1 MMKATNMLTVLFL
14 LAGCSANTESVGGA
28 TSALELEGLPQVDAA
43 TITGASDGCEGAI
56 TGDESFVVEAN
67 MLVVAVRDERPVCI
81 DTLEAIAEELRS
93 LALADRAEIIADA
106 YARTTSVEEQLQA
119 EQTHLTGFSTPY
131 QGDPNPEPSKPNEGD
146 PNPEP
151 SRPRGSEPPPR
162 MTGSNGNTAGAGDP
176 NPEPSSPP
184 ISPVSPVTLEQF
196 VDNI

>member
-1 MMKATNMLTVLFL
+1 MKTPNMLTVLFL
-14 LAGCSANTESVGGA
+14 LAGCSANTESIGGA

-43 TITGASDGCEGAI
+43 TISGASDGCEGAI

-67 MLVVAVRDERPVCI
+67 MLVVAVRDDRPVCI

-93 LALADRAEIIADA
+93 LALADRAELIADA
-106 YARTTSVEEQLQA
+106 YARTANAEQQLEV
-119 EQTHLTGFSTPY
+119 EQTHLTGFSTPL

-151 SRPRGSEPPPR
+151 SRPRGSEPR
-162 MTGSNGNTAGAGDP
+162 MTGSNGNGTGAGDP

-184 ISPVSPVTLEQF
+184 ISPVSPITLEQF